1 MTVLTGGNTTTVDN
15 TKKVPVCAFGFAR
28 VVEEEEEGRS
38 ALKKENSNWR
48 VFKCVANKIAHQKK
62 SDGEFR
68 VSFCR

>member
-28 VVEEEEEGRS
+28 VVEEEEEGS
-38 ALKKENSNWR
+38 SEALKKENSLGGSLN
-48 VFKCVANKIAHQKK
+48 VLPTKSHIKK